1 MKKFKSRFTRAAL
14 VAALLSIAT
23 IAMPTFGQQFTPRS
37 FLGAGGSGASQ
48 GWNGFMALNAPQQA
62 TTTNAFGGTN
72 VWSRG
77 FYVTNVL
84 TAITNPA
91 NSLVITG
98 YVSAAFPNWVTN
110 TSGIS
115 DVDLW
120 GNRDGSAAIASIM
133 VDINGGGLFA
143 TNGPNGT
150 FTNVVRFD
158 FAAEGPPVM
167 GVPNTTAG
175 APFMG
180 GSRAATASQNLF
192 SFTATGNGSNDVVI
206 ITNLPQSFL
215 QGAQSLRMLDAICT
229 TNGSATASNGT
240 NGQVVGVWLLGYQSA
255 SPQ

>member
-1 MKKFKSRFTRAAL
+1 MKKFKSRFFRATI
-14 VAALLSIAT
+14 VGALLAL
-23 IAMPTFGQQFTPRS
+23 APVMPAVAQQQTARS
-37 FLGAGGSGASQ
+37 FIAAGGSGSSQ
-48 GWNGFMALNAPQQA
+48 GWNGFMAINAPVQA
-62 TTTNAFGGTN
+62 PTTNVFGGTN

-77 FYVTNVL
+77 FYVTNIL

-98 YVSAAFPNWVTN
+98 YVSAAFPYWVTN

-115 DVDLW
+115 DVGLW

-167 GVPNTTAG
+167 GVPNTAST

-180 GSRAATASQNLF
+180 GSAVATASQNLF
-192 SFTATGNGSNDVVI
+192 TFYATGNGSNDVVI

-215 QGAQSLRMLDAICT
+215 QGATSLRMLDAICT
-229 TNGSATASNGT
+229 TNGNATASNGT
-240 NGQVVGVWLLGYQSA
+240 NGQIVGVWLLGYQSA